1 MMKLL
6 AATISVIAATAFAA
20 LTASAAG
27 AAPNEPSAD
36 RCFSA
41 NAGKHKTS
49 LGAHQWTLRVTAEW
63 CVADVGDRPHI
74 ASVRRSTR
82 VRTGTNWKLI
92 SRTGSTGREGSR
104 RATVESRAHFRLR
117 YPYFEQNCYPS
128 VAIEM
133 QANGAFTRRVRT
145 GC

>member
-6 AATISVIAATAFAA
+6 APTISVIAATGFAV
-20 LTASAAG
+20 LTAPTAG
-27 AAPNEPSAD
+27 AAPNEPPAD
-36 RCFSA
+36 RCFTAS
-41 NAGKHKTS
+41 AGKHKTS
-49 LGAHQWTLRVTAEW
+49 LGAHQWTLRLQAEW
-63 CVADVGDRPHI
+63 CVADVDGRPKI
-74 ASVRRSTR
+74 VSVRRSTR

-117 YPYFEQNCYPS
+117 YPYFEQNCYPR

-133 QANGAFTRRVRT
+133 QANGAFTRTVRT